1 MHIKGV
7 QRRLDGLVRGWLEK
21 PDSGISMKDW
31 IQYIAPPGG
40 YLEDWYLRKIVGGE
54 RYLAAFERRTR
65 HFRRTQQETL
75 EQIIR
80 RNEGT
85 LWGRDHKFSTLTQAD
100 WGKMPVVTYQDVE
113 PYVERIRHGHLHALT
128 ADRPVALGTS
138 TGTTARPK
146 LIPFTADFLRQ
157 ERLAQDLWTY
167 LTHRNSNADTSR
179 ILCLRGDAPSEDT
192 GPLPFESYLKLMVND
207 QRPCV
212 RRRYILPPS
221 LDYVT
226 DLEHRMLI
234 AGQCGFLRRP
244 TVLTTVL
251 PRNPMRLMDLCDR
264 HRREIL
270 HATEDGRYIGTS
282 QSLGPIRDK
291 EQVLRRMREGHPLES
306 VQLLCTWLGG
316 TQYLFIDELRRRGI
330 TVPVRDLGADRHR
343 GPVHHSDAER
353 HALRGPE
360 PVRAVLR
367 VPHPRQE
374 MPRALRGAHAGPRV
388 QPGRHDPQRPVQVRH
403 GGRHPRGRLAR
414 RSADGE
420 FSPKGRRLFLHR
432 RREAAREPRGGVLQR
447 VQVREAMMMAQ
458 QDPPRYVL
466 CLRQRDRPA
475 LNREEMDDL
484 LCRMNFEYSENRNA
498 DRLLGLDTRV
508 LNDAE
513 FAALDRKF
521 NPRQEHD
528 RFKRRYLVPLQD
540 QMR

>member
-1 MHIKGV
+1 
-7 QRRLDGLVRGWLEK
+7 
-21 PDSGISMKDW
+21 
-31 IQYIAPPGG
+31 
-40 YLEDWYLRKIVGGE
+40 
-54 RYLAAFERRTR
+54 
-65 HFRRTQQETL
+65 
-75 EQIIR
+75 
-80 RNEGT
+80 
-85 LWGRDHKFSTLTQAD
+85 
-100 WGKMPVVTYQDVE
+100 MPVVTYQDVE

-330 TVPVRDLGADRHR
+330 TVPVRDLGLIATEGRFTIPMQNDTPYGVLNPF
-343 GPVHHSDAER
+343 GPYYEFLTLDKKC
-353 HALRGPE
+353 L
-360 PVRAVLR
+360 
-367 VPHPRQE
+367 VPCE
-374 MPRALRGAHAGPRV
+374 ELT
-388 QPGRHDPQRPVQVRH
+388 PGREYNLVVTTLSGLYKYDMEDVIRVEGWH
-403 GGRHPRGRLAR
+403 GEAPMVSFR
-414 RSADGE
+414 RKDVGYSSIAGE
-420 FSPKGRRLFLHR
+420 KLH
-432 RREAAREPRGGVLQR
+432 ENHVVEFLQR

-466 CLRQRDRPA
+466 CLRQGDRPA
-475 LNREEMDDL
+475 LNREEMDEL